1 MVKEH
6 LDVEK
11 VMKNYLRVALSIFN
25 VLKKNKIWKAWEKD
39 KIQQT
44 KLGWNLLFLQQWWN
58 NKWGDETRMQVIKQ
72 DMIW

>member
-25 VLKKNKIWKAWEKD
+25 VLKKKNLKG
-39 KIQQT
+39 
-44 KLGWNLLFLQQWWN
+44 LG
-58 NKWGDETRMQVIKQ
+58 KG
-72 DMIW
+72 

>member
-25 VLKKNKIWKAWEKD
+25 VLKKKKFERLGKRIRFNK
-39 KIQQT
+39 Q
-44 KLGWNLLFLQQWWN
+44 NLVGICYFFN
-58 NKWGDETRMQVIKQ
+58 NDGTINEGMRQECKSSNKT
-72 DMIW
+72 

>member
-25 VLKKNKIWKAWEKD
+25 VLKKKK
-39 KIQQT
+39 
-44 KLGWNLLFLQQWWN
+44 KLKGLG
-58 NKWGDETRMQVIKQ
+58 KG
-72 DMIW
+72 